1 MVSKAETG
9 DGIVEHDNQLAVTT
23 QKRRQRFDQD
33 YGAMTMIMWFLP
45 RLEQL
50 KMQGLDK
57 WWYVIGVG
65 RVQVSLETQKM
76 VYIAPPNP

>member
-1 MVSKAETG
+1 MVSRTEIGTG
-9 DGIVEHDNQLAVTT
+9 NAGHDNQLAATT
-23 QKRRQRFDQD
+23 LKRRQRFDKS
-33 YGAMTMIMWFLP
+33 YGAMTMIMGYLP

-65 RVQVSLETQKM
+65 RVQVRLDL
-76 VYIAPPNP
+76 